1 MRPLAIIAIAL
12 LPLAAS
18 PAAAQETC
26 KLTALGTV
34 QVATVRDGRTLSL
47 TDGRELR
54 LAGIEA
60 ADESREALQDLV
72 RDRPLR
78 LEGVSTEPD
87 RYGRLV
93 AFAYA
98 GDDRRSVQEALLDQ
112 GQARVSA
119 RVGNK
124 ACAAALLAAERSARA
139 ANRGL
144 WADPNFAP
152 LRPDNYAGLRAD
164 RGLFTIVEGK
174 VLSVRGSGSTI
185 CLNFGRRLTRDFS
198 VIVLRRNQRIF
209 NAAGLDLKQLEGR
222 RIRVRGW
229 PDQRRGPVIA
239 VSAPEQI
246 EFADDTMTNASG
258 TRQ

>member
-112 GQARVSA
+112 ARPASRRGSA
-119 RVGNK
+119 TRP
-124 ACAAALLAAERSARA
+124 ARRPFWPRSAPHARQIA
-139 ANRGL
+139 AFG
-144 WADPNFAP
+144 PIPISP
-152 LRPDNYAGLRAD
+152 LCGRTIMPVSGRIGVSLR
-164 RGLFTIVEGK
+164 
-174 VLSVRGSGSTI
+174 
-185 CLNFGRRLTRDFS
+185 
-198 VIVLRRNQRIF
+198 
-209 NAAGLDLKQLEGR
+209 
-222 RIRVRGW
+222 
-229 PDQRRGPVIA
+229 
-239 VSAPEQI
+239 
-246 EFADDTMTNASG
+246 
-258 TRQ
+258 

>member
-1 MRPLAIIAIAL
+1 MRPLAIIAAVL

-18 PAAAQETC
+18 PAIAQETC
-26 KLTALGTV
+26 KLTDLGAA
-34 QVATVRDGRTLSL
+34 QVATVRDARTLAL
-47 TDGRELR
+47 ADGRDVR

-72 RDRPLR
+72 RGRSLR

-98 GDDRRSVQEALLDQ
+98 GDDRRSVQQALVEQ
-112 GQARVSA
+112 GQARVAA

-124 ACAAALLAAERSARA
+124 ACAETFLAAERQARA

-144 WADPNFAP
+144 WANPNFAP
-152 LRPDNYAGLRAD
+152 LRPDNYARLRAD

-185 CLNFGRRLTRDFS
+185 YLNLGRRWTRDFS

-229 PDQRRGPVIA
+229 LEQRRGPIIEA
-239 VSAPEQI
+239 SAPEQI